1 VRIAE
6 AIYNTAAA
14 AEAKENVKTRES
26 YIQDDANLRESPSSD
41 TLVGESDAEGLNVH
55 ERKVLDRVAEDLAR
69 LGRVKRVGLGVKEKI
84 DFVKA
89 WSKTR
94 RIY

>member
-1 VRIAE
+1 MRIAE

-14 AEAKENVKTRES
+14 VEVKENVKTRGS
-26 YIQDDANLRESPSSD
+26 YVQDDMSLRESPSSE
-41 TLVGESDAEGLNVH
+41 TLVGESDVEGLTVY

>member
-1 VRIAE
+1 MRIAE
-6 AIYNTAAA
+6 AIYNTAVA
-14 AEAKENVKTRES
+14 AEVKENAKGRVS
-26 YIQDDANLRESPSSD
+26 YIQDDMDLRESPSSE
-41 TLVGESDAEGLNVH
+41 TLVGESDVEGLTVH

-84 DFVKA
+84 DFVKT

>member
-6 AIYNTAAA
+6 AIYNTAAVV
-14 AEAKENVKTRES
+14 EMKENAKLQRS
-26 YIQDDANLRESPSSD
+26 HIQDDMSLRESPSSE
-41 TLVGESDAEGLNVH
+41 TLVGESDSEGLTVH

-89 WSKTR
+89 WNKTR

>member
-1 VRIAE
+1 MRIAE
-6 AIYNTAAA
+6 AIYNTSAA
-14 AEAKENVKTRES
+14 AEMKEKAKTLES
-26 YIQDDANLRESPSSD
+26 YSYDTSLRESPSSE
-41 TLVGESDAEGLNVH
+41 TLVGESDAESLTVH
-55 ERKVLDRVAEDLAR
+55 ERKILDRVAEDLAR

>member
-6 AIYNTAAA
+6 AIYNTAAV
-14 AEAKENVKTRES
+14 AEVKENAKAGGS
-26 YIQDDANLRESPSSD
+26 YIQDDMNLRESPSSE
-41 TLVGESDAEGLNVH
+41 TLLGESDAEGLTVH
-55 ERKVLDRVAEDLAR
+55 DRKVLDRVADDLAR